1 MLMKRILLLSTLI
14 VSLLGLTLSGCG
26 SDDLSLINEVKR
38 FDPEWMTL
46 SSKVSFIDRY
56 LRITARRYQADFDEV
71 DPYISDPATTERSNL
86 YGLRSQYRNMMQDRD
101 KLETRFGKTKEAFV
115 SAVESFNDW
124 QTQLM
129 KGRLDED
136 EARQEFVGIK
146 AGYDSLAVDLN
157 QLQDDLIRNI
167 EQHNAL
173 MNRITRAVDIHAS
186 FEIRYDR

>member
-1 MLMKRILLLSTLI
+1 MVMKRILLL
-14 VSLLGLTLSGCG
+14 LTLSLPLAGLLLPGCG

-38 FDPEWMTL
+38 FDPEWMSL

-56 LRITARRYQADFDEV
+56 LRITARRYQEDFEEV

-86 YGLRSQYRNMMQDRD
+86 YGLRSEYRNMMQERD
-101 KLETRFGKTKEAFV
+101 QLETQFDQTKTDFV
-115 SAVESFNDW
+115 TAVEYFNDW
-124 QTQLM
+124 QTDLM

-136 EARQEFVGIK
+136 EARLAFREIQ
-146 AGYDSLAVDLN
+146 AGHDSLATRISG
-157 QLQDDLIRNI
+157 LQDDLIRNI

-173 MNRITRAVDIHAS
+173 MNRITRALDIHTS